1 MARILVTETIADGGL
16 DRLRAAGHTVDVQEG
31 LSPAQ
36 LIEAIKGAHAL
47 IIRSAT
53 DVTAEVLA
61 AGTDLIVVGR
71 AGIGLDNVDTKAATE
86 RGVMVVNAPQ
96 SNILSAAEH
105 TMALLL
111 SMARNVPQAHA
122 ALVAGR
128 WERSRWTGVE
138 LADKTLGVVGLGRI
152 GKLVAQRAMAFGMKI
167 VAYDPFVSPEM
178 ARKMNIDIVDLDT
191 LLAVSDFVTLHVA
204 KTPETVG
211 LLNAERLAKAKK
223 GIRIVN
229 VARGGIIVESDLAD
243 AIRSGH
249 VGGAAIDV
257 FDKEPTTESPLFDL
271 PEVVVTPHL
280 GASTHEAQDKAGDT
294 IAEMVG
300 LALAGEFVP
309 FAVNVNA
316 AEASETVR
324 PFLSLAERLGATFGG
339 LATGVES
346 LEISYEG
353 EIGGYDTRILT
364 LSLLKGFFGR
374 ISDDPV
380 SYVNAPKMAEER
392 GITVTETTTT
402 TAHNFVNLITIRG
415 GAHSLAGTLMGLDG
429 EARLVMVDDHRVDVP
444 PANHMLVVRNDDRP
458 GMIGLVGTIV
468 GEAGL
473 NIADMDVGQ
482 APSGASAMMVLS
494 ITGAVPAEVC
504 ERLRAVEGI
513 VSVDAIGGFHTSLG
527 QRGNGPWLQSGRDP
541 GRLCPCVLSPWSFYF
556 VRRVPHMAPANLLR
570 PRAGGF
576 FRSPARFCFFPQKHY
591 LPRKAPL

>member
-31 LSPAQ
+31 LSPEQ
-36 LIEAIKGAHAL
+36 LVEAIKGAHAL

-138 LADKTLGVVGLGRI
+138 LSDKILGVVGLGRI

-167 VAYDPFVSPEM
+167 VAYDPFVAPEM

-211 LLNAERLAKAKK
+211 LINAERLAKAKK

-257 FDKEPTTESPLFDL
+257 FDKEPTTESPLFEL

-316 AEASETVR
+316 SEASETVR

-339 LATGVES
+339 LATGVEA

-402 TAHNFVNLITIRG
+402 TAHHFVNLITIRG

-482 APSGASAMMVLS
+482 APNGASAMMVLS
-494 ITGAVPAEVC
+494 ITGVVPAEVC
-504 ERLRAVEGI
+504 ERLRAIDGV
-513 VSVDAIGGFHTSLG
+513 VSVDAI
-527 QRGNGPWLQSGRDP
+527 
-541 GRLCPCVLSPWSFYF
+541 
-556 VRRVPHMAPANLLR
+556 
-570 PRAGGF
+570 
-576 FRSPARFCFFPQKHY
+576 
-591 LPRKAPL
+591 

>member
-31 LSPAQ
+31 LSPEQ

-71 AGIGLDNVDTKAATE
+71 AGIGLDNVDTAAATE

-138 LADKTLGVVGLGRI
+138 LSDKTLGVVGLGRI

-167 VAYDPFVSPEM
+167 VAYDPFVAPEM

-211 LLNAERLAKAKK
+211 LINAERLAKAKK

-257 FDKEPTTESPLFDL
+257 FDKEPTTESPLFEL

-316 AEASETVR
+316 SEASETVR

-339 LATGVES
+339 LATGVEA

-392 GITVTETTTT
+392 GITVTESTTT

-482 APSGASAMMVLS
+482 APNGASAMMVLS

-504 ERLRAVEGI
+504 ERLRGIEGI
-513 VSVDAIGGFHTSLG
+513 VSVDAI
-527 QRGNGPWLQSGRDP
+527 
-541 GRLCPCVLSPWSFYF
+541 
-556 VRRVPHMAPANLLR
+556 
-570 PRAGGF
+570 
-576 FRSPARFCFFPQKHY
+576 
-591 LPRKAPL
+591 

>member
-16 DRLRAAGHTVDVQEG
+16 DRLRAAGHTVDVLEG
-31 LSPAQ
+31 LSPEQ
-36 LIEAIKGAHAL
+36 LVEAIKGAHAL

-105 TMALLL
+105 TMALVL

-128 WERSRWTGVE
+128 WERSRWTGIE
-138 LADKTLGVVGLGRI
+138 LSDKTLGVVGLGRI

-167 VAYDPFVSPEM
+167 VAYDPFVAPEM

-211 LLNAERLAKAKK
+211 LINAERLAKAKK

-257 FDKEPTTESPLFDL
+257 FDKEPTTESPLFEL

-316 AEASETVR
+316 SEASETVR

-339 LATGVES
+339 LATGVEA

-402 TAHNFVNLITIRG
+402 TAHHFVNLITIRG

-482 APSGASAMMVLS
+482 APNGASAMMVLS
-494 ITGAVPAEVC
+494 ITGVVPAEVC
-504 ERLRAVEGI
+504 ERLRAIDGV
-513 VSVDAIGGFHTSLG
+513 VSVDAI
-527 QRGNGPWLQSGRDP
+527 
-541 GRLCPCVLSPWSFYF
+541 
-556 VRRVPHMAPANLLR
+556 
-570 PRAGGF
+570 
-576 FRSPARFCFFPQKHY
+576 
-591 LPRKAPL
+591 